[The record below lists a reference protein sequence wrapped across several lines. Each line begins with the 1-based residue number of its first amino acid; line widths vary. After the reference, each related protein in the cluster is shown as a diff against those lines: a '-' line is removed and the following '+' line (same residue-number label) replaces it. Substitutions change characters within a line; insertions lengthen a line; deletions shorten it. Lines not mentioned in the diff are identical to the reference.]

1 MVCFSILSCS
11 FFNTGIDITS
21 CRYSYSIII
30 YIKRAN
36 VKSYIA
42 IVFGQLNINIAGG
55 CAAAAILT
63 CFTAYAVCSK
73 INTAA
78 FTGRAVRTISSAF
91 RSAF

>member
-1 MVCFSILSCS
+1 MVCFYILSCS

-36 VKSYIA
+36 IKSYIA
-42 IVFGQLNINIAGG
+42 VIFGQVNSNIG
-55 CAAAAILT
+55 CVAVAIHT
-63 CFTAYAVCSK
+63 FFTAYAVCRK

-78 FTGRAVRTISSAF
+78 FAV
-91 RSAF
+91 